1 MGEALTNSGE
11 PANDTNR
18 QAVRGQLEWDATDAL
33 NLRLIVGAV
42 QEDDKQG
49 NVRYLSIDPAG
60 PLASVVLPAWRAAGV
75 SDTCT
80 DNDPHNR
87 ITCVNQ
93 ALTTDLDAQEATLLG
108 KYSFDNGMTL
118 NTITSWDHFMFKGTM
133 DDVAPDDG
141 AVAALP

>member
-18 QAVRGQLEWDATDAL
+18 YAVRGQLEWDATDSL

-42 QEDDKQG
+42 QEDDKKET
-49 NVRYLSIDPAG
+49 SDIFIDPAG
-60 PLASVVLPAWRAAGV
+60 PLASSVLPVWRAAGV

-108 KYSFDNGMTL
+108 QVLLRQWHDAEH
-118 NTITSWDHFMFKGTM
+118 DHVVGSLH
-133 DDVAPDDG
+133 VQGHDG
-141 AVAALP
+141 

>member
-1 MGEALTNSGE
+1 M
-11 PANDTNR
+11 
-18 QAVRGQLEWDATDAL
+18 
-33 NLRLIVGAV
+33 
-42 QEDDKQG
+42 
-49 NVRYLSIDPAG
+49 
-60 PLASVVLPAWRAAGV
+60 LPAWRAAGI

-133 DDVAPDDG
+133 DDVAQMMAPLLQ
-141 AVAALP
+141 LP

>member
-49 NVRYLSIDPAG
+49 NVRYLHRPGGASGHVRCCQPGGRPA
-60 PLASVVLPAWRAAGV
+60 
-75 SDTCT
+75 
-80 DNDPHNR
+80 
-87 ITCVNQ
+87 
-93 ALTTDLDAQEATLLG
+93 
-108 KYSFDNGMTL
+108 
-118 NTITSWDHFMFKGTM
+118 
-133 DDVAPDDG
+133 
-141 AVAALP
+141 

>member
-18 QAVRGQLEWDATDAL
+18 YAVRGQLEWDATDAL

-42 QEDDKQG
+42 QEDDKKETSDIT
-49 NVRYLSIDPAG
+49 YDPAG

-93 ALTTDLDAQEATLLG
+93 PLTTDLDAQEATLLG
-108 KYSFDNGMTL
+108 AVLLRQRHDAQH
-118 NTITSWDHFMFKGTM
+118 DHVVGPLH
-133 DDVAPDDG
+133 VQGHDG
-141 AVAALP
+141 